1 MVRSRRILWSPLMAL
16 VLAGPAG
23 VQAQQ
28 AAPGRASV
36 PAARAERAAPPSQG
50 QPQPAND
57 PAKMKWLLGA
67 WETQSAKLKTLDVHI
82 YRVDRDLKWRDEAHF
97 DGRAVFKSDNLAYLD
112 FWKLKLAPDAQGK
125 LAPVKDPKNPKEWVK
140 EHTETIVC
148 AKDAV
153 WQYLYDGRQIFIFPL
168 AKGERQR
175 ALDEGPLPFLFNMKA
190 KDAEARYQMSFQGEN
205 KDFYLVKVLPKLQ
218 EDKESFKVA
227 YLYLE
232 KKFLLPVQIALI
244 SPDGKSTREFSLRQ
258 HQPNAKVDDKIFQG
272 GVYKGWTV
280 QKNPAAEG
288 PRQGDA
294 GARPGAAGGT
304 LRR

>member
-1 MVRSRRILWSPLMAL
+1 MAL
-16 VLAGPAG
+16 FLAGSAEA
-23 VQAQQ
+23 QAQQ
-28 AAPGRASV
+28 AAPGGAAPS
-36 PAARAERAAPPSQG
+36 ARAERAAPPAKA
-50 QPQPAND
+50 QPRPAND

-67 WETQSAKLKTLDVHI
+67 WEAQSAKLKTLDVHI
-82 YRVDRDLKWRDEAHF
+82 YRVDKDLKWRDEAHF
-97 DGRAVFKSDNLAYLD
+97 DGRALFKSNNLAYLD
-112 FWKLKLAPDAQGK
+112 FWKLKLAPGAQGK

-148 AKDAV
+148 GKDAV
-153 WQYLYDGRQIFIFPL
+153 WQYLWDGRQIFIFPL

-190 KDAEARYQMSFQGEN
+190 KDAEARYEMSFQGEN
-205 KDFYLVKVLPKLQ
+205 KEYYLVKVLPKLQ

-227 YLYLE
+227 FLYLE

-244 SPDGKSTREFSLRQ
+244 SPDGRSTREFTLEGHR
-258 HQPNAKVDDKIFQG
+258 PNAEIDDKYFQG
-272 GVYKGWTV
+272 GVFKGWTV
-280 QKNPAAEG
+280 QRNPAPEG

-304 LRR
+304 IRR